1 MPRKPASLPP
11 ASINRPKPQNIQE
24 LAQIAGVSTA
34 TVSRALAGTG
44 NLSATTRERIRKLA
58 DELGFKPSNMARN
71 LRTGRTGAIGVV
83 VPLGHE
89 RTQHI
94 SDPFFMA
101 LLANI
106 ADALVEHGYD
116 LLLSRVVPNDP
127 AWLDTIIDAGR
138 VDGII
143 VVGQSNQ
150 AQVLEAVARRYRPM
164 VVWGAIMDDQAYSAV
179 GSDNRRGGW
188 LGAEHLLAQGC
199 RKLAFFGDPGVP
211 EVEQRLQGFRGA
223 IRAAQPG
230 PVGALLPV
238 HFAPEMA
245 LETISEYLAL
255 ADGVD
260 GIFAASDTIAMMTI
274 QALAKFG
281 RSVPGEVKVLGFDDL
296 DLARHTLPPLTSVR
310 QDLARGA
317 EALVDS
323 LLRRMAGEP
332 VRAVTLDPTLA
343 ERASTLRA

>member
-1 MPRKPASLPP
+1 M
-11 ASINRPKPQNIQE
+11 
-24 LAQIAGVSTA
+24 AGVSAA

-44 NLSATTRERIRKLA
+44 NLSASTRERIRSLA
-58 DELGFKPSNMARN
+58 DELGFKPSSMARN
-71 LRTGRTGAIGVV
+71 LRTGRTGAIGVA

-106 ADALVEHGYD
+106 ADNLVEQGYD

-127 AWLDTIIDAGR
+127 AWLNRIIDTGR

-143 VVGQSNQ
+143 VVGQSDQ
-150 AQVLEAVARRYRPM
+150 AEVLNRVAQRYQPM
-164 VVWGAIMDDQAYSAV
+164 VVWGARLEGQHYSTV
-179 GSDNRRGGW
+179 GSDNHAGGR

-199 RKLAFFGDPGVP
+199 RKLAFFGDPRVP
-211 EVEQRLQGFRGA
+211 EVEQRLQGFRDA
-223 IRAAQPG
+223 IKAAQPG

-238 HFAPEMA
+238 HFTPQMA
-245 LETISEYLAL
+245 LEAISEYLAL
-255 ADGVD
+255 AEGID

-274 QALAKFG
+274 QALASRG
-281 RSVPGEVKVLGFDDL
+281 RSVPDEVKVLGFDDL
-296 DLARHTLPPLTSVR
+296 DIARHTLPPLSSVR

-332 VRAVTLDPTLA
+332 VQAVTLDPTLT
-343 ERASTLRA
+343 ERASTSIR